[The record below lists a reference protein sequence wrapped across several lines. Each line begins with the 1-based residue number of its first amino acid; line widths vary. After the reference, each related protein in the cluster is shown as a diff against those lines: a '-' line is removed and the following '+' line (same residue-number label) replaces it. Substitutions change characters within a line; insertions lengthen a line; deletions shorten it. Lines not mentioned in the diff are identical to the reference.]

1 TFSNRSKNGS
11 RAGRRRRRICST
23 SFTVRGAARS
33 IRFTVRKLI
42 EARRETKRPPSL
54 DAVKLLR
61 PPNRRVALGGVSFG
75 VGFFGARERII
86 GVRVGDALGLR
97 DRARCGLT
105 MQLRADPLR
114 PGRTA

>member
-1 TFSNRSKNGS
+1 
-11 RAGRRRRRICST
+11 
-23 SFTVRGAARS
+23 
-33 IRFTVRKLI
+33 VRKLI
-42 EARRETKRPPSL
+42 EARRKTKRPRSL

-114 PGRTA
+114 PGRTALRARRDVRDLPFELGYLLRA